1 MDGNPPSPK
10 ALSLEP
16 VELPAPASDAA
27 RPVSDDSK
35 SEEEKSKRDLRIRT
49 ADEFLAR
56 AAKEY
61 QEGQV
66 DQALW
71 RRAADQGASDA
82 SLVIAAYLRAR
93 ATALQL
99 QQKQARGSQDPPRR
113 PAPTRAPSGR
123 GDPSDSRAE
132 FDSAE
137 KTGAPFWR
145 RRPLVT
151 YSAAGV
157 AALVIAT
164 AIVWVITSPREIEPT
179 RTPVDSAAAAAPSQ
193 PPSPL
198 PARTAKAAAEAT
210 DQGDLHPNFAARVED
225 LKQEGNWNVLVLYA
239 SDWTRKE
246 PDNAS
251 AWHELS
257 LGYAKIRQFED
268 AFHAAAKAV
277 ELSPRDALLWND
289 LGQANLSLQRLP
301 EAKVAFE
308 RALALRP
315 DDPDSLCGAALV
327 AQRDGR
333 ASDAE
338 ALAARAKNA
347 SGGCS
352 GVNMAVAVKH

>member
-1 MDGNPPSPK
+1 MDGNPPLPN

-27 RPVSDDSK
+27 RPVSDGSK
-35 SEEEKSKRDLRIRT
+35 PEEENSKRDLRIRT
-49 ADEFLAR
+49 ADEFLAQ

-71 RRAADQGASDA
+71 RRAADQGANDA

-113 PAPTRAPSGR
+113 PAPTRAPSLR

-132 FDSAE
+132 FDSAG

-151 YSAAGV
+151 YCAAGV
-157 AALVIAT
+157 AALAIAT
-164 AIVWVITSPREIEPT
+164 AIVWVITSPREIES
-179 RTPVDSAAAAAPSQ
+179 TPKPAESATASSQ
-193 PPSPL
+193 PPLPL
-198 PARTAKAAAEAT
+198 PARTAKAAAGAT
-210 DQGDLHPNFAARVED
+210 DQGDLHPNFAARVEE

-239 SDWTRKE
+239 SDWTRTE
-246 PDNAS
+246 PDNAL

-257 LGYAKIRQFED
+257 LGYAKMRQFED

-277 ELSPRDALLWND
+277 ELSPRDAALWNE

-347 SGGCS
+347 SGCS
-352 GVNMAVAVKH
+352 GVNMAVAVKR